1 MGCTI
6 FEKKN
11 ILIMLCLSVFFCT
24 VSLASRGCANEAFLG
39 KAKDCPAREPMIRRN
54 VKGFMSFLG
63 TPSKATPLAWCSPD
77 VMVIA
82 VPVQQSRGS
91 VGPNA
96 EKLRGG
102 WREEGCDTYRVGK
115 FFPDRGSFLD
125 AYVGRWAFREG
136 GCGGYKVNVGDTT
149 IYRITFQPPGS
160 SNNADVTCTCK
171 DATCSA
177 GAKWAY
183 RTASHAFSVG
193 SENAPD
199 AYRGLASGSLLNV
212 VGDVGADGE
221 IGLVEVTD
229 GYVFTSELI
238 MDNVYI
244 WPRSCSAVN
253 GLESFPLIIDGCP
266 VSRKLGFEV
275 LTLVA
280 GQNDQPARI
289 VFRFMAFHFKS
300 DEPLKVTCVML
311 SQAKR
316 PTLGA
321 FCNRRVR
328 VDKHEALRRR
338 LAINEQF
345 MSYVNRY
352 QEQAM
357 SALHDEN
364 EKAEGKEK
372 AEKEEEGKEKEKEE
386 EEEAV
391 SFSSVFGESFYEEPE
406 FTGKGTLTIMDK
418 VVGVG
423 VNTENDLVEV
433 NYAKG
438 PFSFLQS
445 LGLKEGFS
453 KTNFGWKDVYTSVL
467 AVEEEEEL
475 AVGVIKGKYGVNVDY
490 SNLQKATM
498 VDVIA
503 GKVEVG
509 TLVNVLD
516 QDYGQR
522 VKVGDF
528 DILIRHDFD
537 EFMDQDP
544 DEVATEVFLG
554 FKSVGVSVMTDLV
567 DTEYGVV
574 VSVKGQTVSWIQD
587 FDEHVRRIQTNVGN
601 GWQAVL
607 AQDLP
612 DEYSDKTFNQFGV
625 GKLDKLYIAVGAG
638 VATNKV
644 PLATVDVQ
652 TRDTKVG
659 VALRE
664 EDEQNLLTLSLGI
677 GDVSY
682 EWESVVYPV
691 EVTIPILFQ
700 SLQDIL
706 EKP

>member
-1 MGCTI
+1 
-6 FEKKN
+6 
-11 ILIMLCLSVFFCT
+11 
-24 VSLASRGCANEAFLG
+24 
-39 KAKDCPAREPMIRRN
+39 
-54 VKGFMSFLG
+54 
-63 TPSKATPLAWCSPD
+63 
-77 VMVIA
+77 
-82 VPVQQSRGS
+82 
-91 VGPNA
+91 
-96 EKLRGG
+96 
-102 WREEGCDTYRVGK
+102 
-115 FFPDRGSFLD
+115 
-125 AYVGRWAFREG
+125 
-136 GCGGYKVNVGDTT
+136 
-149 IYRITFQPPGS
+149 
-160 SNNADVTCTCK
+160 
-171 DATCSA
+171 
-177 GAKWAY
+177 
-183 RTASHAFSVG
+183 
-193 SENAPD
+193 
-199 AYRGLASGSLLNV
+199 
-212 VGDVGADGE
+212 
-221 IGLVEVTD
+221 
-229 GYVFTSELI
+229 
-238 MDNVYI
+238 
-244 WPRSCSAVN
+244 
-253 GLESFPLIIDGCP
+253 
-266 VSRKLGFEV
+266 
-275 LTLVA
+275 
-280 GQNDQPARI
+280 
-289 VFRFMAFHFKS
+289 
-300 DEPLKVTCVML
+300 
-311 SQAKR
+311 
-316 PTLGA
+316 
-321 FCNRRVR
+321 
-328 VDKHEALRRR
+328 
-338 LAINEQF
+338 
-345 MSYVNRY
+345 
-352 QEQAM
+352 
-357 SALHDEN
+357 
-364 EKAEGKEK
+364 
-372 AEKEEEGKEKEKEE
+372 
-386 EEEAV
+386 
-391 SFSSVFGESFYEEPE
+391 
-406 FTGKGTLTIMDK
+406 MDK